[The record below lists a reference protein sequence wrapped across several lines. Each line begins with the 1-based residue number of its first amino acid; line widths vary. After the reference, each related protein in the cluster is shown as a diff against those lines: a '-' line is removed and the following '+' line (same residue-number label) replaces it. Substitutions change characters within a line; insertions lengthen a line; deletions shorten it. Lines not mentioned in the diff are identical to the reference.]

1 MLSAGMPEL
10 KKKSEIMELVKK
22 LDLNLSEREAAKK
35 F

>member
-10 KKKSEIMELVKK
+10 KHKDEIQMLVKK

>member
-10 KKKSEIMELVKK
+10 KEKYEIEALVKK